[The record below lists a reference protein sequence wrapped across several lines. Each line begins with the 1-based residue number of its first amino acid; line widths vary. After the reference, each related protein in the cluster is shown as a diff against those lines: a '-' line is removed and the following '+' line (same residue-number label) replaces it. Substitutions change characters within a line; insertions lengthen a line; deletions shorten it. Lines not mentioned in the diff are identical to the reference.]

1 MEKKTA
7 HAAEQDRPDILTR
20 RQEWF
25 DTQPDLDPERLVF
38 IDETWA
44 STNMARRYG
53 RCRRGQRLR
62 SAVPHGHWKTT
73 TFVAGLRLTG
83 IVAPMVL
90 DGPINGRSFQTYV
103 DRVLIPDLRPGDIV
117 IMDNLGS
124 HKGPGVQAAIEAAG
138 ATVRY
143 LPPYSPDFNPI
154 EKAFSKLKAHLRKA
168 AERTRDALWDRIG
181 TLINQVTPTECANF
195 FTAAGYEPD

>member
-7 HAAEQDRPDILTR
+7 HAAEQDRPDILIR

-25 DTQPDLDPERLVF
+25 DAQPDLDPARLVF

-53 RCRRGQRLR
+53 RCRRGHRLR

-73 TFVAGLRLTG
+73 TFIAGLRLTG

-90 DGPINGRSFQTYV
+90 DGPINGRSFQAYV

-181 TLINQVTPTECANF
+181 TLIDQITPTECANF
-195 FTAAGYEPD
+195 FTVAGYEPD